1 MRWRARSRTRCAD
14 TSLASLLTAQDSALD
29 RLHAD
34 LAAQSGRDGVSFEMF
49 IRFMA
54 ARSEDVAPEQVRS
67 AFASLSGGAAHLSAI
82 QLSLVRLPPEVEAHV
97 RERGGGADGAIDYR
111 AYLDRA
117 YA

>member
-1 MRWRARSRTRCAD
+1 
-14 TSLASLLTAQDSALD
+14 
-29 RLHAD
+29 
-34 LAAQSGRDGVSFEMF
+34 
-49 IRFMA
+49 MA

-67 AFASLSGGAAHLSAI
+67 AFASLSGGAAQLLAI

-97 RERGGGADGAIDYR
+97 RELGGGGADGAIDYR